1 MRHLHASR
9 IKVALFFVQ
18 TTVFVYL
25 FIELSINRDAFCD
38 INCARNQEAKEGL
51 CPSTHVTDAEPT

>member
-1 MRHLHASR
+1 MGQVFSRIALCDGQASLTCVTYMRHLHASR

-25 FIELSINRDAFCD
+25 FY
-38 INCARNQEAKEGL
+38 
-51 CPSTHVTDAEPT
+51 